1 MPWPHIHLS
10 LPDWVDVYIAAHP
23 STFQKVEDRMALV
36 VELARQNV
44 IRGTGG
50 PFAAGVFELE
60 TGRLI
65 APGINMVVSSN
76 CSVAHAEI
84 LALAIA
90 QQKLGTFNLRRDDA
104 MEFELVTSAEP
115 CAMCLGAIPWS
126 GVVSLVCGARDEDA
140 RNIGFDEGPKVADW
154 VKEMTDRGIRVQRD
168 LCREQAREVLRSYHE
183 QGGPIYNGR

>member
-1 MPWPHIHLS
+1 MPWPHIQLS

-23 STFQKVEDRMALV
+23 STFKKVEDRMALV